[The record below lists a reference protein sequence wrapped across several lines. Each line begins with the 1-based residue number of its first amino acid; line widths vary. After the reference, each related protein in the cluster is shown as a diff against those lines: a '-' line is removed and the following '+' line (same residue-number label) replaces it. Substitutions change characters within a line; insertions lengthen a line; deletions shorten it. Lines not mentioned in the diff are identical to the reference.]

1 MTGVKA
7 MGSLAGRRELREAGT
22 PWCSTSDD
30 CPLDHRLRLLTNDYD
45 YDYDYDYYYSG
56 SSRWNSFSRYTT
68 DLALAS
74 CPTPRPE
81 NTR

>member
-7 MGSLAGRRELREAGT
+7 MGSLAGRRELREAGI
-22 PWCSTSDD
+22 
-30 CPLDHRLRLLTNDYD
+30 PLDHQLPFPLRRLTNDT
-45 YDYDYDYYYSG
+45 DYDYDYYYSG
-56 SSRWNSFSRYTT
+56 SSHWNSFSRYAT